1 MRTRTLIV
9 LLGAL
14 LSGAIA
20 GYAAL
25 QLLSNRTAPLQAAE
39 PTESFQVVI
48 AAREKAVGDLIGPE
62 DVRLVDW
69 PSNAVPEGYSRAIA
83 DVVGRGVIAP
93 LKTNEPLL
101 EVNLAPRGAG
111 GGLPVLIPEGMRAL
125 SIRVDEVVA
134 VAGYVIKGTRVDL
147 LLTTQP
153 PGMTEQVTKTLLQNI
168 EVGGA
173 GQVITRDEEG
183 KPISASV
190 VTFFVTPD
198 EAEQVTLATKS
209 GQIQLALRNAMD
221 VKEAKTAGARTSRL
235 LSMGTPSPV
244 SGRRP
249 ARPVPTQDPGQTLE
263 VIKGGTRAL
272 IRFGSG
278 RSQF

>member
-25 QLLSNRTAPLQAAE
+25 QLLSNRAPQLQASE
-39 PTESFQVVI
+39 PAASFQVVI
-48 AAREKAVGDLIGPE
+48 AARDKVAGDLIGPE

-83 DVVGRGVIAP
+83 DVIGRGVVAP

-101 EVNLAPRGAG
+101 ESNMAPRGAG
-111 GGLPVLIPEGMRAL
+111 GSLPVLIPEGMRAVP
-125 SIRVDEVVA
+125 IRVDEVVS
-134 VAGYVIKGTRVDL
+134 VAGYVVPGTRVDL
-147 LLTTQP
+147 MLTTQP
-153 PGMTEQVTKTLLQNI
+153 QGSSEQVTKIILQNL
-168 EVGGA
+168 EVAGA
-173 GQVITRDEEG
+173 GQVITRDEQG
-183 KPISASV
+183 KPITASV
-190 VTFFVTPD
+190 VILFVTPD
-198 EAEQVTLATKS
+198 EGEQITLATKV
-209 GQIQLALRNAMD
+209 GQIQLALRNQLD
-221 VKEAKTAGARTSRL
+221 VKEARTQGARGSRL
-235 LSMGTPSPV
+235 LALGGPPAPSRSGPPRVTPT
-244 SGRRP
+244 
-249 ARPVPTQDPGQTLE
+249 ADPGQTLE

-278 RSQF
+278 R